1 LVDCLNHGAGASP
14 ALPALKN
21 TAPAVGATYD
31 ANGRGSGGRLSSRSA
46 RMLGTHW
53 QRCFVVALIPFATA
67 CGSSLKSQAPVVK
80 PAQASGV
87 HAVADSVPAAPV
99 APAPAEDP
107 VVTLIAASDRHFKA
121 GQKELEQ
128 GHVEAA
134 KQEFNRAVDVL
145 LESEYGARTE
155 PRIREHFDRLVDR
168 ISTYEVRALAT
179 GDGFT
184 EKKYEPA
191 TIDELLA
198 LSTSIG
204 TRPATRELKDAVQS
218 DLENANHDIPI
229 PLNQRVLSYIEL
241 FQGRLHDFIEEGM
254 KRGSKYLPMIQNVFR
269 AEGLPLDLAYVPLV
283 ESAFKPNALSRVK
296 AKGVWQFMTGTALE
310 NGLRRDWYIDE
321 RSDPEKATV
330 AAAKYL
336 RTLSKLF
343 GGDWHLA
350 LASYNGGPGRLQR
363 AMRTARLDDFWSLSE
378 KPKVLPR
385 ETREYVPMIL
395 AAIVIARN
403 PSQYGFDFEPEPP
416 HTYDKVTLP
425 RPVDLR
431 RVAEWTDSP
440 IDEIQALN
448 PELRRWTTPV
458 KATNYEL
465 KVPVG
470 TAGIVEAK
478 LADAPAADLAALK
491 FYTVKRGDTLPLIA
505 RKLHVNKADLAEA
518 NYLAATARVAAGQ
531 KLMVPH
537 EATVLMAARTDRPAP
552 ATEARKTVAEAG
564 QLAQGTTSNRVK
576 FSYEVKRGDTLAS
589 IARVH
594 KTTIA
599 SLRSWNPRLADD
611 RLTAGERLTLYR
623 LAN

>member
-1 LVDCLNHGAGASP
+1 MLASQ
-14 ALPALKN
+14 
-21 TAPAVGATYD
+21 
-31 ANGRGSGGRLSSRSA
+31 
-46 RMLGTHW
+46 W
-53 QRCFVVALIPFATA
+53 QRLLPLALIPLVAA
-67 CGSSLKSQAPVVK
+67 CGSSGRPRALVVTPTPAVPMHKAASVAPT
-80 PAQASGV
+80 
-87 HAVADSVPAAPV
+87 PV
-99 APAPAEDP
+99 AYIVEDP
-107 VVTLIAASDRHFKA
+107 VLTLISLSDRHFKS
-121 GQKELEQ
+121 GEKELEQ

-134 KQEFNRAVDVL
+134 KHEFNRAIDVL
-145 LESEYGARTE
+145 LESPYGGRTE

-184 EKKYEPA
+184 EKRYEPA
-191 TIDELLA
+191 SIDELLSI
-198 LSTSIG
+198 STTLG
-204 TRPATRELKDAVQS
+204 APTAPAGLKNTVQS
-218 DLENANHDIPI
+218 DLKNVDHDIPI

-269 AEGLPLDLAYVPLV
+269 AEGLPLDLAYVPLI

-336 RTLSKLF
+336 RTLNKLF
-343 GGDWHLA
+343 RGDWHLA

-363 AMRTARLDDFWSLSE
+363 AVKKAGIDDFWTLTDQS
-378 KPKVLPR
+378 KILPR

-403 PSQYGFDFEPEPP
+403 PAQYGFDFEPERP
-416 HTYDKVTLP
+416 HSYDSVTLP

-431 RVAEWTDSP
+431 RVAEWTDTT

-458 KATNYEL
+458 KDTGYQL
-465 KVPVG
+465 KVPTG
-470 TAGIVEAK
+470 TADLVTAK
-478 LADAPAADLAALK
+478 LSGAPSADLASLK
-491 FYTVKRGDTLPLIA
+491 YYVVKKGETLPIIA
-505 RKLHVNKADLAEA
+505 RKLRVSKADLAEA
-518 NYLAATARVAAGQ
+518 NYLPVTARVAAGH

-537 EATVLMAARTDRPAP
+537 EASVLMAARTDRPVP
-552 ATEARKTVAEAG
+552 ATEARTTVAQSG
-564 QLAQGTTSNRVK
+564 QLAQAAASSNRVK
-576 FSYEVKRGDTLAS
+576 MHYEVKRGDTLAS
-589 IARVH
+589 IARLYQ
-594 KTTIA
+594 TTVA
-599 SLRSWNPRLADD
+599 SLKTWNPRLPGN
-611 RLTAGERLTLYR
+611 RLTAGQRLTVYR

>member
-1 LVDCLNHGAGASP
+1 MP
-14 ALPALKN
+14 
-21 TAPAVGATYD
+21 
-31 ANGRGSGGRLSSRSA
+31 GS
-46 RMLGTHW
+46 HW

-67 CGSSLKSQAPVVK
+67 CGSSLKSQAPVGT
-80 PAQASGV
+80 PAQAAGP
-87 HAVADSVPAAPV
+87 HAVADSVPPAPV
-99 APAPAEDP
+99 AQPPAEDP
-107 VVTLIAASDRHFKA
+107 VLTLIATSDRHFKA
-121 GQKELEQ
+121 GERELEQ

-145 LESEYGARTE
+145 LESPYGARTE

-168 ISTYEVRALAT
+168 ISAYEVRALAA

-204 TRPATRELKDAVQS
+204 TPPATRELKDTVQS

-229 PLNQRVLSYIEL
+229 PLNQRVLSYVEL

-254 KRGSKYLPMIQNVFR
+254 RRGSKYLPMIQNVFR

-336 RTLSKLF
+336 RTLSRLF

-363 AMRTARLDDFWSLSE
+363 AMKTARLDDFWALSE
-378 KPKVLPR
+378 KPKLLPR

-416 HTYDKVTLP
+416 HSYDKVTLP

-478 LADAPAADLAALK
+478 LAGAPAADLAALK
-491 FYTVKRGDTLPLIA
+491 FYTVKRGETLPLIA

-518 NYLAATARVAAGQ
+518 NYLSATARVAAGQ

-552 ATEARKTVAEAG
+552 ATEARRTVAEAG
-564 QLAQGTTSNRVK
+564 QLAQGAEMSNRVK
-576 FSYEVKRGDTLAS
+576 ISYEVKRGDTLAS
-589 IARVH
+589 IARLH
-594 KTTIA
+594 RTTVA
-599 SLRSWNPRLADD
+599 SLKSWNPKLADD
-611 RLTAGERLTLYR
+611 RLTAGEHLTLYR

>member
-1 LVDCLNHGAGASP
+1 
-14 ALPALKN
+14 
-21 TAPAVGATYD
+21 
-31 ANGRGSGGRLSSRSA
+31 
-46 RMLGTHW
+46 MLGSQWH
-53 QRCFVVALIPFATA
+53 RSLVVALIPFVTS
-67 CGSSLKSQAPVVK
+67 CGSSLKSQAR
-80 PAQASGV
+80 AASPGRAA
-87 HAVADSVPAAPV
+87 AVRSVPEP
-99 APAPAEDP
+99 PALPPPNELTQVVEDP
-107 VVTLIAASDRHFKA
+107 VLTLIASSDRHFKA

-128 GHVEAA
+128 GHFEAA

-145 LESEYGARTE
+145 LESPYGGRTE
-155 PRIREHFDRLVDR
+155 PRIRAHFDRLVDR

-191 TIDELLA
+191 SIDELLA
-198 LSTSIG
+198 LSSTFG
-204 TRPATRELKDAVQS
+204 TPPAAPGLEATVQS
-218 DLENANHDIPI
+218 DLQSANHDIPI

-296 AKGVWQFMTGTALE
+296 AKGVWQFMSGTALE

-363 AMRTARLDDFWSLSE
+363 AVKTARIDDFWKLAE
-378 KPKVLPR
+378 KPKLLPR

-403 PSQYGFDFEPEPP
+403 PAQYGFDFEAEPA
-416 HTYDKVTLP
+416 HSYEKVTLP

-431 RVAEWTDSP
+431 RVAEWTDAP

-458 KATNYEL
+458 RESNYEL
-465 KVPVG
+465 KVPLG
-470 TAGIVEAK
+470 TAETVSAK
-478 LADAPAADLAALK
+478 LAATPAADLASLN
-491 FYTVKRGDTLPLIA
+491 FYMVKRGDTLPLIA
-505 RKLHVNKADLAEA
+505 RKLHVSKADLAEA
-518 NYLAATARVAAGQ
+518 NYIQATSRILAGQ
-531 KLMVPH
+531 KLIVPH
-537 EATVLMAARTDRPAP
+537 EATVLMAAQTDRPAP
-552 ATEARKTVAEAG
+552 ATEARKTVTEAG
-564 QLAQGTTSNRVK
+564 QLARATESSNRVRI
-576 FSYEVKRGDTLAS
+576 SYQVKRGDTLAS
-589 IARVH
+589 IARIYQTTVAAL
-594 KTTIA
+594 KT
-599 SLRSWNPRLADD
+599 WNPRLPGGQ
-611 RLTAGERLTLYR
+611 LMTGQRLTLYR